1 MKSDI
6 VYLTGAP
13 GSGKTT
19 LAIKLTERMYSYTY
33 IDPDDILQSFWE
45 TNTDPTYDRE
55 KIGVPKMKNIL
66 TYLLYYNV
74 RILFST
80 QADKDLLT
88 ELNSKFSLVNIHCVS
103 KDSAKRFYD
112 RETAEDG
119 SKPDWLDPHMPEVY
133 RLEKE
138 ARDPIDIGQK
148 IITVDCT
155 KDYSPTIEE
164 LIRILV
170 D

>member
-55 KIGVPKMKNIL
+55 K
-66 TYLLYYNV
+66 
-74 RILFST
+74 ILFST